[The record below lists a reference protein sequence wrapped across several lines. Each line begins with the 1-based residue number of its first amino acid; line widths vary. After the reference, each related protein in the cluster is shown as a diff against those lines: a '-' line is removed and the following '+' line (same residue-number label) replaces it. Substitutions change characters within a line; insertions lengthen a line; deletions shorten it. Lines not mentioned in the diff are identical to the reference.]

1 MKMWIGMEKYE
12 GIVSLSN
19 THKVL
24 SFGKLQAMALFFLS
38 VAAAKAD
45 IILDI

>member
-24 SFGKLQAMALFFLS
+24 SFGKLQWPFFLS